1 MQSCLGHGRDAKP
14 IAVREDWSEFNN
26 DDTTAPLAPAVYG
39 LDDEGK
45 SVVIVNPV
53 PPELVNE
60 AEEGAQACPEHAI
73 TVRYHD

>member
-26 DDTTAPLAPAVYG
+26 ARCHSLAPAVYG

>member
-1 MQSCLGHGRDAKP
+1 VTGKTAVVTVDPNRCLGHARC
-14 IAVREDWSEFNN
+14 VS
-26 DDTTAPLAPAVYG
+26 LAPAVYD

-45 SVVIVNPV
+45 SVVILDPV
-53 PPELVNE
+53 PPELVKG

>member
-1 MQSCLGHGRDAKP
+1 MTGNSAEVTVDPNRCLGHARCH
-14 IAVREDWSEFNN
+14 S
-26 DDTTAPLAPAVYG
+26 LAPAIYD

-45 SVVIVNPV
+45 SVVILDPV
-53 PPELVNE
+53 PPELVKE